1 MVVQRII
8 GFVAFFTLILIAMGE
23 PIAFLD
29 APSLLIALGCPLGML
44 LLGGSNLPVM
54 IKSVLSSNASPEE
67 LRAGISGWQQARVYY
82 LAAGIA
88 CVLAGVVIVLKN
100 IDNPAAIGPGLAVAL
115 LGTLYALILGFGI
128 ALPLQAQLEDRAG
141 APAESGLTSHA
152 ALAWVFTVFVVIG
165 TFSILLLPFIGKG
178 SQG

>member
-1 MVVQRII
+1 MEARATSSTALSAPSKFQNNNCVSLLPYTGHCAAPWSKSNLMGGALWWCSASY

-29 APSLLIALGCPLGML
+29 VPSLLIASGCPLGML

-67 LRAGISGWQQARVYY
+67 LRAGISGWQRARVYY

-100 IDNPAAIGPGLAVAL
+100 IDNPAAIGPSL
-115 LGTLYALILGFGI
+115 
-128 ALPLQAQLEDRAG
+128 D
-141 APAESGLTSHA
+141 APARRGWPT
-152 ALAWVFTVFVVIG
+152 
-165 TFSILLLPFIGKG
+165 
-178 SQG
+178 